1 MGRTGIGMSRLIGLL
16 LTLNLGVFLSGMAL
30 QYWSPAARAPLVF
43 NAEKI
48 TLLAPPAVSASSRLV
63 AIEKRVQ
70 TEVQPDLPAAPSE
83 TTVVEANSRCLS
95 WASLDAAGLTVIEA
109 HLKQAGIAANAY
121 DLELES
127 EAGSKLGWWVF
138 LPPSENDAA
147 LQATIDEVR
156 RLGVTD
162 YAPVRGGSMRNAL
175 SLGAFAKLAQAR
187 EHAARLAKKGIKG
200 VKFGPRPAAGTV
212 RLVFSDQIAD
222 SALPKSAAGWPN
234 GLQPLRCGSP

>member
-1 MGRTGIGMSRLIGLL
+1 MSRLIGLL
-16 LTLNLGVFLSGMAL
+16 LTLNLGVFLAGMAL
-30 QYWSPAARAPLVF
+30 QYLSPAARAPLVF

-48 TLLAPPAVSASSRLV
+48 TLLAPPAASFSRPAV
-63 AIEKRVQ
+63 AEKVLA
-70 TEVQPDLPAAPSE
+70 PIPPLSPSE
-83 TTVVEANSRCLS
+83 TVVDSNPRCLS
-95 WASLDAAGLTVIEA
+95 WTSLDAAGLTAIEA

-121 DLELES
+121 DLELEN

-138 LPPSENDAA
+138 LPPSEHDAA

-200 VKFGPRPAAGTV
+200 VKFGPRPAAGVV

-234 GLQPLRCGSP
+234 GLQPSRCALP